1 MTVQGSEKEKNFDTA
16 IILAGGKS
24 SRMGFDKQFLQ
35 IDNIRIMDNLIL
47 KLEKEFDEIIIVTNK
62 PEEYID
68 YKYKIL
74 KDIIVGKGPLSG
86 IHVGLKE
93 SSSDYAFVVAC
104 DMPNINLDY
113 IQYMKNLMGNKD
125 YDGCVTCLDGFI
137 EPFHGFYSK
146 SIIDEIESY
155 LENNI
160 RSVTK
165 LIKNLNFHKI
175 KEEDGR
181 KFSPNWDMFLN
192 LNNQEDIKLYIKEIM
207 NRTLK

>member
-1 MTVQGSEKEKNFDTA
+1 MTVLENRIQKKFGTA

-35 IDNIRIMDNLIL
+35 IHNRRIMDDLIHNL
-47 KLEKEFDEIIIVTNK
+47 EQEFDEIIIVTNK
-62 PEEYID
+62 PKEYSN
-68 YKYKIL
+68 YKHKIV

-104 DMPNINLDY
+104 DMPNINIGY
-113 IQYMKNLMGNKD
+113 IKYMKEVIEDKD
-125 YDGCVTCLDGFI
+125 VHGCVTHLGDQL

-146 SIIDEIESY
+146 KIINKIEKQ
-155 LENNI
+155 LEENI

-165 LIKNLNFHKI
+165 LIRKLDFLEI
-175 KEEDGR
+175 KENEAR
-181 KFSPNWDMFLN
+181 KISPNWDMFLN
-192 LNNQEDIKLYIKEIM
+192 INTKEDIDKYKP
-207 NRTLK
+207 N